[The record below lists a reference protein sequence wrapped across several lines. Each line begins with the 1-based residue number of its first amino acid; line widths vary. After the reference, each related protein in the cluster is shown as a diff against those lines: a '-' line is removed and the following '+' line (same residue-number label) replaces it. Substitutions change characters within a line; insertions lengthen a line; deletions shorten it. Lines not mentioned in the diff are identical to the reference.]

1 LTSLKKCQL
10 QSEKNLDKLIF
21 SNQNRPNDPRVGY
34 MVEFIE
40 KDEIVK
46 ELKEFEREFEREKI
60 VDMKFCYINKTIFLY
75 LLIYLVHHLL

>member
-1 LTSLKKCQL
+1 
-10 QSEKNLDKLIF
+10 
-21 SNQNRPNDPRVGY
+21 
-34 MVEFIE
+34 VEFIE